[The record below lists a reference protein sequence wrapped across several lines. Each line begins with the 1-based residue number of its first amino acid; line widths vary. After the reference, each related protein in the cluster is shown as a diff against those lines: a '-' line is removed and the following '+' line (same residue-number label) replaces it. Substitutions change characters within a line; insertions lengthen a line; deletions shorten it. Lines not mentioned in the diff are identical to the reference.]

1 MRRKILPSSLILF
14 LLFITGSCSKPTNP
28 EIIFADASTV
38 WWTAPT
44 IIAKTHKLYEKNNL
58 VVKTYDVINGLES
71 KNAVISKS
79 ADIGLV
85 ASTPLAIGASKKED
99 ILILGSYVDSSK
111 LISIVYRNKQDNNI
125 LPEPIGYVPGTIS
138 HFYYLQYLKKHN
150 LVHLKDK
157 MNMLAVRPPSM
168 PIIFQK
174 KEANTAIIWEP
185 LASLITNPPS
195 KSPETNINEIRDSS
209 LYTLRLYLVTRSDV
223 WEKKR
228 ELVEK
233 FLKSIQ
239 DACAEINSKDSD
251 IRKEIERQFG
261 YPENWLKDIWEE
273 VDFSFKNDLENM
285 KSLILKD
292 AQLAIEANILQKE
305 PDVDYMFSVLK

>member
-1 MRRKILPSSLILF
+1 MTRP
-14 LLFITGSCSKPTNP
+14 
-28 EIIFADASTV
+28 
-38 WWTAPT
+38 
-44 IIAKTHKLYEKNNL
+44 LYKRNNL
-58 VVKTYDVINGLES
+58 IVKTYDVINGLES
-71 KNAVISKS
+71 KNAVISKN

-85 ASTPLAIGASKKED
+85 ASTPLAIGASKNED
-99 ILILGSYVDSSK
+99 ILVLGSYVESSK
-111 LISIVYRNKQDNNI
+111 LLSIVYRNKQANNI

-150 LVHLKDK
+150 LIHLKDK

-185 LASLITNPPS
+185 FASLITNPPS
-195 KSPETNINEIRDSS
+195 KNSETDIKEIRDPS

-233 FLKSIQ
+233 FLQSIQ
-239 DACAEINSKDSD
+239 DACTEINSKDND

-285 KSLILKD
+285 KNLILKD

-305 PDVDYMFSVLK
+305 PDVDYMFSVLKKN